1 MTDWMIGWDTLS
13 KMAAVLTELENTWSG
28 ARKGE
33 KNRER
38 EEGRERERERLL
50 VTVYAKCWQQ
60 G

>member
-28 ARKGE
+28 ARKSE

-38 EEGRERERERLL
+38 EEGREGEGERERD
-50 VTVYAKCWQQ
+50 YW
-60 G
+60 